1 MSTITFS
8 SPYYPGE
15 NRIVIDD
22 LRGDALMQ
30 RISDLIDGNA
40 TAYTIRRTINAS
52 SDIGVL
58 VSYSRFQALN
68 TAALTGDKAPAYAL
82 EDKTDDFVIPNL
94 NMIFDV
100 IDGNAQQ
107 SPASKYRGNIEGSKV
122 VRSSVTEAIT
132 GSLSID
138 VGSPIY
144 NPTLGLTGSVI
155 ATVDSGVPAYG
166 RLTAVA
172 MATGAGAT
180 AGIKDQDQFTI
191 SDGTTVRVFE
201 FDVSG
206 GVTGGHFAVTGA
218 YGASAATVKA
228 NIIAAVQG
236 ATFGITASSGSG
248 NVIILSNTTAGSAGN
263 VNITQNMDYAT
274 LTPRGMSGGI
284 DAAGVTIPT
293 GVSGAAGTVLFGADK
308 LGSTITVDFSK
319 KLYKAIAIRRAASPF
334 SMTGGVGSTGAAANR
349 EAVLMS
355 ADHYNALLAVLP

>member
-40 TAYTIRRTINAS
+40 TSYTIRRTINS
-52 SDIGVL
+52 STDLGVL
-58 VSYSRFQALN
+58 ISYSRFQALN
-68 TAALTGDKAPAYAL
+68 TAALTGDKAPAYNL

-94 NMIFDV
+94 NMLFDV

-107 SPASKYRGNIEGSKV
+107 SPASLYRGNVEGSKV
-122 VRSSVTEAIT
+122 IRSSVTETIT
-132 GSLSID
+132 GSLAID

-144 NPTLGLTGSVI
+144 LPTLGTTGSVI
-155 ATVDSGVPAYG
+155 ATVGSGVASYG

-172 MATGAGAT
+172 MGASAGAT
-180 AGIKDQDQFTI
+180 SGIKDQDQFRI
-191 SDGTTVRVFE
+191 SDGTTLRIFE

-218 YGASAATVKA
+218 YGANAATVKA
-228 NIIAAVQG
+228 NIIKAVQG

-248 NVIILSNTTAGSAGN
+248 NVIILTNKTAGVAGN
-263 VNITQNMDYAT
+263 VLITQSMDYAT
-274 LTPRGMSGGI
+274 LTPRGMSGGL
-284 DAAGVTIPT
+284 AAGTVTIPT
-293 GVSGAAGTVLFGADK
+293 GVSCAGGSVTFGADK
-308 LGSTITVDFSK
+308 LGSTITVNFSE

-334 SMTGGVGSTGAAANR
+334 SMTGGVGSTGAANR